1 MPGARLALFLLLLLL
16 FLLLWHRRWET
27 KSPSLALSHQGLLV
41 VASWRQWLYS
51 LDQWT
56 AFGTGAKSVNGNIL
70 PASRGDILL
79 LLAPLGRFVQ
89 LLCTS

>member
-1 MPGARLALFLLLLLL
+1 MGNQIPITRSEPPGSARGHFL
-16 FLLLWHRRWET
+16 ET
-27 KSPSLALSHQGLLV
+27 
-41 VASWRQWLYS
+41 WLYS

-56 AFGTGAKSVNGNIL
+56 AFGTGAKSLNGNIL
-70 PASRGDILL
+70 PASCSDILL